1 MNTQTRCPL
10 SQLTSSQLFECIL
23 NSGRITRA
31 DQNALLKIFA
41 WENPMS
47 QEDQRRLKQ
56 VFHRLDMGL
65 LQVID

>member
-1 MNTQTRCPL
+1 M
-10 SQLTSSQLFECIL
+10 

-47 QEDQRRLKQ
+47 KEDQRRLKQ
-56 VFHRLDMGL
+56 VFDSLDMGL

>member
-1 MNTQTRCPL
+1 MSTQTSCTL
-10 SQLTSSQLFECIL
+10 SQLTSSHIFECIL

-31 DQNALLKIFA
+31 DQDALLKIFA
-41 WENPMS
+41 WESPMS

-56 VFHRLDMGL
+56 VLARLDMGL